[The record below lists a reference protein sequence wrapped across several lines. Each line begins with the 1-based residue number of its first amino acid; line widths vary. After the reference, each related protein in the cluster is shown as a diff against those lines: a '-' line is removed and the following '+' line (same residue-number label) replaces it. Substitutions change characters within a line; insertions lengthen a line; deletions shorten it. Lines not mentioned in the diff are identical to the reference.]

1 MIYSSCLVAG
11 IEVMGA
17 RGYQSNSVLIQ
28 DSGTS
33 MLIDTMAGDAD
44 SMELVELVREKC
56 SSLDCLINT
65 HWHSDHLGGNE
76 GIAKQFPDCQILA
89 HVDYWKT
96 ISPEEA
102 RLNPGSIIEPSRYPK
117 PSSLYKNKTELGY
130 GIELIPI
137 GGHSSDSGIIWL
149 SKEGIL
155 VAGDNVLG
163 GTQADSRSLP
173 YFFYGDVEK
182 MLLGLEFI
190 ARELKPKTIVP
201 GHGCVTNCDKVEQHI
216 LYLRRLLE
224 RFNEPGDALIES
236 ADGSEELSKKF
247 SLVDLMGWEE
257 KNTFIVDMI
266 HKQNVL
272 RLAKA

>member
-1 MIYSSCLVAG
+1 MIYSSCLIPGV
-11 IEVMGA
+11 EVMGA
-17 RGYQSNSVLIQ
+17 RGYQSNSVLIK
-28 DSGTS
+28 DSRTS
-33 MLIDTMAGDAD
+33 ILIDTMAGDAD

-76 GIAKQFPDCQILA
+76 GIAKLFPDCQILA
-89 HVDYWKT
+89 HVDYWQT
-96 ISPEEA
+96 INPEEA
-102 RLNPGSIIEPSRYPK
+102 RLNPGSMVEPSRYPK
-117 PSSLYKNKTELGY
+117 PSSLYNNKTELGY

-163 GTQADSRSLP
+163 GSQADSRSLP
-173 YFFYGDVEK
+173 YFFYGDAEK

-216 LYLRRLLE
+216 LYLHRLLE

-236 ADGSEELSKKF
+236 ADG
-247 SLVDLMGWEE
+247 
-257 KNTFIVDMI
+257 
-266 HKQNVL
+266 
-272 RLAKA
+272 